1 MNYFI
6 SDLHFGHKN
15 VLAFDNRPF
24 DNIEQHDNALIRNW
38 NNAVNIDDDVYILGD
53 ISWHNATRTL
63 EIFNTLN
70 GNLHLIKG
78 NHDIKL
84 LKGRDLRERFVEIT
98 DYKEL
103 SLEDGGKKIVLSH
116 YPIPCFNHR
125 YEGWIHLYGHVHN
138 STDWNTMEY
147 TKRILESRG
156 TSCNMYNVG
165 VMMSYMD
172 YTPRIL
178 EDIIHGYNRWIESCI
193 YKEGEEPN
201 AE

>member
-1 MNYFI
+1 MDYFI
-6 SDLHFGHKN
+6 SDMHFGHKN

-103 SLEDGGKKIVLSH
+103 SYGDDGKKIVLSH

-178 EDIIHGYNRWIESCI
+178 REIINSYN
-193 YKEGEEPN
+193 
-201 AE
+201 

>member
-1 MNYFI
+1 MDYFI

-15 VLAFDNRPF
+15 VLAFNNRPL

-78 NHDIKL
+78 NHDIQL

-103 SLEDGGKKIVLSH
+103 SHGDDEKKIVLSH

-125 YEGWIHLYGHVHN
+125 HNGWIHLYGHVHN
-138 STDWNTMEY
+138 NTDWNTIEY
-147 TKRILESRG
+147 TRRILESRG
-156 TSCNMYNVG
+156 TPCNMYNVG

-172 YTPRIL
+172 YTPRTLRAITNGFNWL
-178 EDIIHGYNRWIESCI
+178 VKLHIPR
-193 YKEGEEPN
+193 EGEESD